1 MGCTSVF
8 EFGSGLGFF
17 LSACQR
23 IGLYRHVG
31 YDINPYERDFAISK
45 GIDPGRYLIGKFKTH
60 GSYDA
65 IYSTEVFEH
74 MTDAELRKVMP
85 VLYNACKKYFANDSS
100 ELVLNG
106 DGTSKGVLYIIKE
119 FSGTKAANLAK
130 YYAGMSY
137 YRLKDYNKAIDYL
150 KDFSTNAKQVQAVAY
165 GSIGDAYSELKKNEE
180 AIEYYKKAGTHFP
193 EDEAISSEYLFR
205 AASFLELNGKN
216 DAAIE
221 IYKQIKQ
228 NYPKSEKGFS
238 IDKYINRLQVQP

>member
-1 MGCTSVF
+1 MSEVQQEQAPVAFIKKNQKQVVYLFAAIIIAVLGY
-8 EFGSGLGFF
+8 FG
-17 LSACQR
+17 
-23 IGLYRHVG
+23 Y
-31 YDINPYERDFAISK
+31 
-45 GIDPGRYLIGKFKTH
+45 
-60 GSYDA
+60 
-65 IYSTEVFEH
+65 
-74 MTDAELRKVMP
+74 AELYQKPLEAKAADAMYV
-85 VLYNACKKYFANDSS
+85 AEKYFANDSS

-119 FSGTKAANLAK
+119 FGGTKAANLAK

-150 KDFSTNAKQVQAVAY
+150 KDFSTDAKQVQAVAY
-165 GSIGDAYSELKKNEE
+165 GSIGDAYSELKKNDE
-180 AIEYYKKAGTHFP
+180 AIEFYKKAGTHFP

-216 DAAIE
+216 DAALE
-221 IYKQIKQ
+221 IYMQIKK

>member
-1 MGCTSVF
+1 MSELQEKQAPVSITKNSQKLIVYLLVGALITAAGI
-8 EFGSGLGFF
+8 FGYTE
-17 LSACQR
+17 
-23 IGLYRHVG
+23 LYQK
-31 YDINPYERDFAISK
+31 PLEAK
-45 GIDPGRYLIGKFKTH
+45 AA
-60 GSYDA
+60 DA
-65 IYSTEVFEH
+65 MYV
-74 MTDAELRKVMP
+74 AE
-85 VLYNACKKYFANDSS
+85 KYFANDSS

>member
-1 MGCTSVF
+1 MSEVQQEQAPVAF
-8 EFGSGLGFF
+8 IKKNQKQVVYFF
-17 LSACQR
+17 AAV
-23 IGLYRHVG
+23 IIAVVG
-31 YDINPYERDFAISK
+31 YFGYAEVYQKPLEAKAS
-45 GIDPGRYLIGKFKTH
+45 
-60 GSYDA
+60 DA
-65 IYSTEVFEH
+65 MYV
-74 MTDAELRKVMP
+74 AE
-85 VLYNACKKYFANDSS
+85 KYFANDSS

-137 YRLKDYNKAIDYL
+137 YRLKDYNKAIEYL

-216 DAAIE
+216 EEALE
-221 IYKQIKQ
+221 IYKQIKKT
-228 NYPKSEKGFS
+228 YPKSEKGFS
-238 IDKYINRLQVQP
+238 IDKYINKLQVQP

>member
-1 MGCTSVF
+1 MSEVQQEQAPVSITKKNQQLIVYLLAGGLIAAGVI
-8 EFGSGLGFF
+8 FGYTE
-17 LSACQR
+17 
-23 IGLYRHVG
+23 LYQK
-31 YDINPYERDFAISK
+31 PLEAK
-45 GIDPGRYLIGKFKTH
+45 AA
-60 GSYDA
+60 DA
-65 IYSTEVFEH
+65 MYV
-74 MTDAELRKVMP
+74 AE
-85 VLYNACKKYFANDSS
+85 KYFANDSS

-137 YRLKDYNKAIDYL
+137 YRLKDYNKAIEYL
-150 KDFSTNAKQVQAVAY
+150 KDFSSDAKQVQAVAY
-165 GSIGDAYSELKKNEE
+165 ELKKNDE

-216 DAAIE
+216 DAALE

-228 NYPKSEKGFS
+228 DYPKSEKGFS
-238 IDKYINRLQVQP
+238 IDKYISRLQVQP

>member
-1 MGCTSVF
+1 MSELQQEQAPVSIPKKNQQLIVYLLAGGLVAVAGI
-8 EFGSGLGFF
+8 FGYSE
-17 LSACQR
+17 
-23 IGLYRHVG
+23 LYQK
-31 YDINPYERDFAISK
+31 PLEAK
-45 GIDPGRYLIGKFKTH
+45 AA
-60 GSYDA
+60 DA
-65 IYSTEVFEH
+65 MYV
-74 MTDAELRKVMP
+74 AE
-85 VLYNACKKYFANDSS
+85 KYFANDSS
-100 ELVLNG
+100 ELVLKG

-137 YRLKDYNKAIDYL
+137 YRLKDYNKAIEYL

-165 GSIGDAYSELKKNEE
+165 GSIGDAYSELKKNDE

-216 DAAIE
+216 DAALE

-228 NYPKSEKGFS
+228 VYPKSEKGFS
-238 IDKYINRLQVQP
+238 IDKYISRLQVQP

>member
-1 MGCTSVF
+1 MSEEQQEQAPVSIKKINQKQVIYLF
-8 EFGSGLGFF
+8 AAILIAVAGFF
-17 LSACQR
+17 
-23 IGLYRHVG
+23 GYTELYQK
-31 YDINPYERDFAISK
+31 PLETKAA
-45 GIDPGRYLIGKFKTH
+45 
-60 GSYDA
+60 DA
-65 IYSTEVFEH
+65 MYV
-74 MTDAELRKVMP
+74 AE
-85 VLYNACKKYFANDSS
+85 KYFANDSS
-100 ELVLNG
+100 ELVLKG

-119 FSGTKAANLAK
+119 FGGTKAANLAK

-137 YRLKDYNKAIDYL
+137 YRLKDYNKAIEYL
-150 KDFSTNAKQVQAVAY
+150 KDFSSDAKQVQAVAY

-216 DAAIE
+216 DAAVE

-238 IDKYINRLQVQP
+238 IDKYINRIQVQP

>member
-1 MGCTSVF
+1 MSEVQQEQTPVSTKKNQLIVYILVGGLIAAGAI
-8 EFGSGLGFF
+8 FGYTE
-17 LSACQR
+17 
-23 IGLYRHVG
+23 LYQK
-31 YDINPYERDFAISK
+31 PLEAK
-45 GIDPGRYLIGKFKTH
+45 AA
-60 GSYDA
+60 DA
-65 IYSTEVFEH
+65 MYV
-74 MTDAELRKVMP
+74 AE
-85 VLYNACKKYFANDSS
+85 KYFANDSS
-100 ELVLNG
+100 ELVLQG
-106 DGTSKGVLYIIKE
+106 DGLNKGVLYIIKE
-119 FSGTKAANLAK
+119 YSGTKAANLAK

-137 YRLKDYNKAIDYL
+137 YRLKDYNKAIEYL

-205 AASFLELNGKN
+205 AASFLELNGQN
-216 DAAIE
+216 DAAVE

>member
-1 MGCTSVF
+1 MSELQQEQAPVSIPKKNQQLIVYLLAGGLVAVAGI
-8 EFGSGLGFF
+8 FGYSE
-17 LSACQR
+17 
-23 IGLYRHVG
+23 LYQK
-31 YDINPYERDFAISK
+31 PLEAK
-45 GIDPGRYLIGKFKTH
+45 AA
-60 GSYDA
+60 DA
-65 IYSTEVFEH
+65 MYV
-74 MTDAELRKVMP
+74 AE
-85 VLYNACKKYFANDSS
+85 KYFANDSS
-100 ELVLNG
+100 ELVLKG

-137 YRLKDYNKAIDYL
+137 YRLKDYNKAIEYL

-165 GSIGDAYSELKKNEE
+165 GSIGDAYSELKKNDE

-216 DAAIE
+216 DAALE

-228 NYPKSEKGFS
+228 DYPKSEKGFS
-238 IDKYINRLQVQP
+238 IDKYISRLQVQP

>member
-1 MGCTSVF
+1 MSELQQEQATVSIPKKNQQLIVYLLAG
-8 EFGSGLGFF
+8 GLIAVAGFF
-17 LSACQR
+17 GYSE
-23 IGLYRHVG
+23 LYQK
-31 YDINPYERDFAISK
+31 PLEAK
-45 GIDPGRYLIGKFKTH
+45 AA
-60 GSYDA
+60 DA
-65 IYSTEVFEH
+65 MYV
-74 MTDAELRKVMP
+74 AE
-85 VLYNACKKYFANDSS
+85 KYFANDSS
-100 ELVLNG
+100 ELVLKG

-137 YRLKDYNKAIDYL
+137 YRLKDYNKAIEYL

-165 GSIGDAYSELKKNEE
+165 GSIGDAYSELKKNDE

-216 DAAIE
+216 DAALE

-238 IDKYINRLQVQP
+238 IDKYISRLQVQP

>member
-1 MGCTSVF
+1 MSEVQQEQKQVSIFKKNQQLIVYLLAGVF
-8 EFGSGLGFF
+8 IAVGLFFGYSE
-17 LSACQR
+17 
-23 IGLYRHVG
+23 LYQKPLETKAV
-31 YDINPYERDFAISK
+31 
-45 GIDPGRYLIGKFKTH
+45 
-60 GSYDA
+60 DA
-65 IYSTEVFEH
+65 MYV
-74 MTDAELRKVMP
+74 AE
-85 VLYNACKKYFANDSS
+85 KYFAIDSS
-100 ELVLNG
+100 ELVLKG

-165 GSIGDAYSELKKNEE
+165 GSIGDAYSELKKNDE